1 MKITEKLAGTTTL
14 PRQEPTTAEAS
25 SQLPAVDER
34 GEKISV
40 HIPKLFEPANGYN
53 RSAAKFAPTVNEHE
67 IYLANNTQCPVNIS
81 AGSGTK
87 THRTASRSTI
97 SLPRRTINYGFRLTT
112 NGNILLDTAKG
123 RIDHFPITG
132 ALVILY
138 DEDGNASPMRL
149 KAHLRWDTQK
159 QKLFIDKKE
168 VKSAKLIKE
177 NGSYRFHI
185 DQQELNR
192 LLESYVLS
200 VLYAYSLRTS
210 HTEYAT
216 MNRNLKRV
224 EEVISELHTEK
235 RLTADIKKKL
245 YNDILKIKTGLKKD
259 EAFLDDV
266 AKKLRTWKS
275 QSRNYT
281 EDFKEDLTEF
291 EQRLN
296 LAKKELS
303 SLKTRLNAILWKW
316 WYRFIKQPR
325 RASGC

>member
-1 MKITEKLAGTTTL
+1 M
-14 PRQEPTTAEAS
+14 
-25 SQLPAVDER
+25 
-34 GEKISV
+34 
-40 HIPKLFEPANGYN
+40 NGYN
-53 RSAAKFAPTVNEHE
+53 RSAAKFAPTANEHE
-67 IYLANNTQCPVNIS
+67 IYLANKTQCPANITI
-81 AGSGTK
+81 GSGTK
-87 THRTASRSTI
+87 THRTAARSTL
-97 SLPRRTINYGFRLTT
+97 SVPRRTINYGFRFLT
-112 NGNILLDTAKG
+112 NGNMLIDTAKG
-123 RIDHFPITG
+123 RIDHFPLTG

-138 DEDGNASPMRL
+138 DEDGNASSMRL
-149 KAHLRWDTQK
+149 KAHLRWDAQK
-159 QKLFIDKKE
+159 QKLFIDNKE

-185 DQQELNR
+185 DQHELNR

-200 VLYAYSLRTS
+200 VLYSYSLRTS
-210 HTEYAT
+210 HAEYTT

-224 EEVISELHTEK
+224 EETISALHKEK
-235 RLTADIKKKL
+235 RMTPDIKKKL
-245 YNDILKIKTGLKKD
+245 YNEILKVKANLKTD

-303 SLKTRLNAILWKW
+303 SLKTHLNAILWKW
-316 WYRFIKQPR
+316 WYRFIKQTRPP
-325 RASGC
+325 C